1 MIRRRSWGRRLA
13 CHGSWGRRLACHGSL
28 LLAASFVAGSA
39 IADETDDIKKL
50 LAAPIIGPDLALAEV
65 QDFCEARV
73 PRMPQPK
80 TAQEWQQEADG
91 IRKDVLAKVVF
102 RGEAAAWRDAKTDV
116 KWDEAI
122 EGGPGYRIRKL
133 RYEALPGLWIPALLY
148 EPEKLAGKV
157 PVALAVNGHEGKG
170 KAVDY
175 KQIRSINM
183 AQRGMIVLNTEWLG
197 MGQLRGPGF
206 VHYKMN
212 QLDLCGTSGLSP
224 FYLAMKRGLDVLL
237 AHENADPTRVCVSG
251 LSGGG
256 WQTIIISSLDT
267 RVTLANPV
275 AGYSSFLT
283 RIHNHSDLGDSEQT
297 PADLATVA
305 DYAHLTAMMAPR
317 GLLLTYNVKDNCC
330 FASGHALPP
339 LLESAGPIYKLFQQ
353 EGKLRSHV
361 NHDPGTH
368 NFERENREALYA
380 IIGDLFFA
388 GSESFPKQE
397 IDCEKEVK
405 TAEQLDVPLPEDNL
419 DFNKLALGLAKSL
432 PKDGQLPGTK
442 DEAVKWQAARAEML
456 ARIVKYQKW
465 EAKAQA
471 AGGATAGGAPA
482 DEIKAASWRLRIGDA
497 FTVPAVELTRGE
509 PKGTVILVADAGRA
523 EAAGTAQKLLAQGNR
538 VVAID
543 PFYFGESKIKS
554 RDFLFALLV
563 SAVGERPLGVQASQV
578 AAIARWLAAERKTGP
593 VTVVAVG
600 QRSSLYALVAA
611 ALEKNA
617 IAGVTLHGSLGSLK
631 EVIEQNGQVDK
642 TPELFCFGLLERFDI
657 KQLAAL
663 AAPGRVQLV
672 APSERARAELADLK
686 KIYDLLGKPFDPLA
700 EAP

>member
-1 MIRRRSWGRRLA
+1 MIRRLG
-13 CHGSWGRRLACHGSL
+13 L
-28 LLAASFVAGSA
+28 LLSALLLVAGSA
-39 IADETDDIKKL
+39 FADETAEIQKL

-73 PRMPQPK
+73 PRMPTPK
-80 TAQEWQQEADG
+80 TAQEWQQEADR
-91 IRKDVLAKVVF
+91 IRADVLAKVVF
-102 RGEAAAWRDAKTDV
+102 RGQATAWRDAKTDV
-116 KWDEAI
+116 KWDETI

-148 EPEKLAGKV
+148 EPEKLEGKM

-170 KAVDY
+170 KAAEY
-175 KQIRSINM
+175 KQIRAINM
-183 AQRGMIVLNTEWLG
+183 AKRGMIVLNTEWLG

-224 FYLAMKRGLDVLL
+224 FFLAMKRGLDVLL

-256 WQTIIISSLDT
+256 WQTIVISSLDA

-275 AGYSSFLT
+275 AGYSSYLT

-297 PADLATVA
+297 PCDLATVA

-339 LLESAGPIYKLFQQ
+339 LLESAGPIYKLFGQ
-353 EGKLRSHV
+353 EAKLRSHV

-380 IIGDLFFA
+380 MVGDLFFA
-388 GSESFPKQE
+388 GSESFPKEE
-397 IDCEKEVK
+397 IESATEVK
-405 TAEQLDVPLPEDNL
+405 TAEQLNVALPEDNL
-419 DFNKLALGLAKSL
+419 DFNKLALNLAQLL
-432 PKDGQLPGTK
+432 PRDGQLAATK
-442 DEAVKWQAARAEML
+442 DEAVKWQAARTELL
-456 ARIVKYQKW
+456 AGIVKYQKW
-465 EAKAQA
+465 EAKGQPVGEAA
-471 AGGATAGGAPA
+471 AG
-482 DEIKAASWRLRIGDA
+482 EIKVTSWRLRVGDT
-497 FTVPAVELTRGE
+497 FTVPAVELARGE

-523 EAAGTAQKLLAQGNR
+523 EAADVAQKLLGQGSR

-554 RDFLFALLV
+554 KDFLFALLV
-563 SAVGERPLGVQASQV
+563 SAVGERPLGIQASQV
-578 AAIARWLAAERKTGP
+578 AAIARWLAREGKTGP

-600 QRSSLYALVAA
+600 KRSSLFSLVAA

-617 IAGVTLHGSLGSLK
+617 IAAVTLHGSLGSLK

-642 TPELFCFGLLERFDI
+642 TPELFCFGLLERFDV
-657 KQLAAL
+657 KQLVAL
-663 AAPGRVQLV
+663 AAPSRVQFV
-672 APSERARAELADLK
+672 APGERARAELGDLK
-686 KIYDLLGKPFDPLA
+686 GFYKLLGKSFDPLA
-700 EAP
+700 DTP